1 MKILRTL
8 ATIITSLVL
17 PLSLYAADIS
27 GTWTATFDTQIGQQN
42 YTYEFKA
49 TGTELTGSVK
59 SGNGE
64 ATIEDG
70 KIAGDDVSFTEH
82 MTYQGT
88 ALTIKY
94 TGKVVSPD
102 EIDFTR
108 KVGEF
113 ATEQLV
119 AKRVNPPNAPRR

>member
-1 MKILRTL
+1 MNNLRPL
-8 ATIITSLVL
+8 ATIIVL
-17 PLSLYAADIS
+17 TILPISLYAADIS

-49 TGTELTGSVK
+49 AGTQLTGTMK

-70 KIAGDDVSFTEH
+70 TITGDDVSFTEH
-82 MTYQGT
+82 MKYQGT
-88 ALTIKY
+88 ALTINY
-94 TGKVVSPD
+94 TGKIVSRD

-113 ATEQLV
+113 ATEQL
-119 AKRVNPPNAPRR
+119 ATNGADP